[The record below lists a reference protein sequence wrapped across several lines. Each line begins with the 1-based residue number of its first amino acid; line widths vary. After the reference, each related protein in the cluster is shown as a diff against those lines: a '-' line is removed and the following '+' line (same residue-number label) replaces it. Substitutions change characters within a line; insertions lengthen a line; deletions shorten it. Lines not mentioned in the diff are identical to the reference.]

1 MTTDII
7 IINRN
12 LRILD
17 NEALFYGSLRSNY
30 IVIYLYDENYWN
42 ANGKSSRQ
50 LKFSNDCL
58 KELNQDLKEVNSKI
72 NIFEGSFDDL
82 KIWIHSNYKDFYI
95 HMNHCTDVG
104 YFRDG
109 FERFKKHFQDKIKIY
124 DDFGLQLDNFNRD
137 TWSRNWNHIMTKEI
151 LGSPKVSHYKDKVD
165 LINFECYESKVSC
178 NLKNLN
184 NIQAGGTSV
193 ANDLLESFLEHRCEG
208 YRTKMSSPK
217 LSEDTCSRLSPH
229 FTYGSVSIRQVYQ
242 QLNKLFPQLK
252 NKKDL
257 YSFKKR
263 LYWHCHFVQKL
274 HTEPELEFK
283 SMHRMCDDLR
293 AEHDDEMIEKWITG
307 KTGFPFLDA
316 CMKFLQTYGWI
327 NFRMRAMIMSFASY
341 NLWQPWQKTSPLL
354 AKFFT
359 DYEPGIHI
367 SQVQMQSGVTGIN
380 LPRIYSVAKQS
391 MDQDP
396 NADWIKS
403 LIPELCDFDSES
415 IHTAQ
420 LGESYL
426 PQIVNLKDSAKYAR
440 DRIWSIRKS
449 KAFKNE
455 AKLVYLRHGSR
466 RKRNFK
472 TN

>member
-17 NEALFYGSLRSNY
+17 NAALYYGSLRSNY
-30 IVIYLYDENYWN
+30 IVVYLYDENYWK

-58 KELNQDLKEVNSKI
+58 KELNEDLREVNSKI
-72 NIFEGSFDDL
+72 NIFEGDFVDL
-82 KIWIHSNYKDFYI
+82 KNWIHANYKDYFI
-95 HMNHCTDVG
+95 HMIHCTDVG

-109 FERFKKHFQDKIKIY
+109 YERFKNYFQKKIKIY
-124 DDFGLQLDNFNRD
+124 DDFGLQLDNFDRD
-137 TWSRNWNHIMTKEI
+137 TWSKNWNHIMHKEV
-151 LGSPKVSHYKDKVD
+151 LGSPKISRNKDEINLLDFESYLTKVN
-165 LINFECYESKVSC
+165 L
-178 NLKNLN
+178 NLKNLKS
-184 NIQAGGTSV
+184 IQKGGASV
-193 ANDLLESFLEHRCEG
+193 ANNLFESFLEHRCKD

-242 QLNKLFPQLK
+242 QLNKLLPSLS
-252 NKKDL
+252 NKTDL
-257 YSFKKR
+257 YSFRKR

-274 HTEPELEFK
+274 HTEPELEFN

-293 AEHDDEMIEKWITG
+293 PKYDSEMIEKWI
-307 KTGFPFLDA
+307 KVETGFPFLDA
-316 CMKFLQTYGWI
+316 CMKFLQTNGWI

-341 NLWQPWQKTSPLL
+341 NMWQPWQKTSPLL
-354 AKFFT
+354 AELFT

-380 LPRIYSVAKQS
+380 LPRIYSVSKQS

-396 NADWIKS
+396 NANWIKS
-403 LIPELCDFDSES
+403 QIPELCDFDSES

-426 PQIVNLKDSAKYAR
+426 PQIINLKDSAKYAR

>member
-1 MTTDII
+1 
-7 IINRN
+7 
-12 LRILD
+12 
-17 NEALFYGSLRSNY
+17 
-30 IVIYLYDENYWN
+30 
-42 ANGKSSRQ
+42 
-50 LKFSNDCL
+50 
-58 KELNQDLKEVNSKI
+58 
-72 NIFEGSFDDL
+72 
-82 KIWIHSNYKDFYI
+82 
-95 HMNHCTDVG
+95 MNHCTDVE

-109 FERFKKHFQDKIKIY
+109 YDRFKNYFQKKIKIY
-124 DDFGLQLDNFNRD
+124 DDFGLQLDNFDRD
-137 TWSRNWNHIMTKEI
+137 TWSRNWNHIMHKEV
-151 LGSPKVSHYKDKVD
+151 LGSPKVSRNKDEINLPDFESYITKVN
-165 LINFECYESKVSC
+165 LNLR
-178 NLKNLN
+178 NLKS
-184 NIQAGGTSV
+184 IQKGGTSV
-193 ANDLLESFLEHRCEG
+193 ANDLLESFLEHRCKD

-242 QLNKLFPQLK
+242 QLNKLLPSLN
-252 NKKDL
+252 NKTDL
-257 YSFKKR
+257 YSFRKR

-274 HTEPELEFK
+274 HTEPELEFN

-293 AEHDDEMIEKWITG
+293 PEYDNEMIEKWIKG
-307 KTGFPFLDA
+307 ETGFPFLDA
-316 CMKFLQTYGWI
+316 CMKFLQTNGWI

-341 NLWQPWQKTSPLL
+341 NMWQPWQKTSPLL
-354 AKFFT
+354 AELFT

-380 LPRIYSVAKQS
+380 LPRIYSVSKQS

-396 NADWIKS
+396 NANWIKS
-403 LIPELCDFDSES
+403 QIPELCDFDSES

-426 PQIVNLKDSAKYAR
+426 PQIINLKDSAKNAR

-455 AKLVYLRHGSR
+455 AKLVYLKHGSR